1 MHQNYDD
8 DVDRDLTDRLESLV
22 AALVDLD
29 ILEQLVGEDGLFY
42 YRVTDYGRQFMKG
55 VNNGE

>member
-8 DVDRDLTDRLESLV
+8 DVDRDLTDRLELLV

-29 ILEQLVGEDGLFY
+29 VLEQLVGEDGLFY
-42 YRVTDYGRQFMKG
+42 YQVTDYGRQFMKG
-55 VNNGE
+55 VSNGE